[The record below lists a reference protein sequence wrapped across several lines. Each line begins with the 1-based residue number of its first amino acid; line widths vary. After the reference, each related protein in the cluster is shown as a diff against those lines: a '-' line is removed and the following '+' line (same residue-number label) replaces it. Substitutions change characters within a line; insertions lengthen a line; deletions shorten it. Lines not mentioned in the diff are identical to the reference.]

1 MSDRQPVDQ
10 AARDCFRREW
20 RKNFAVSANAGS
32 GKTTAISERLASMAL
47 DPEGA
52 EALRRTAVV
61 TYTVKAAEEIAERA
75 RERLL
80 QKLAADGDAA
90 GAGLA
95 ALEHLERAFF
105 GTLHSFCLK
114 LAREHGLESGLDPAP
129 EVLGNEEDVDAVWE
143 DFLAEDAMEFTVLDE
158 GRLAALFRHVELE
171 AVFDQAKTLE
181 AKQAK
186 ALMQRAPA
194 GAPAAPAWGEW
205 EVLQSLPA
213 KGAGK
218 ANILGSQEKARDWRA
233 RYEAAEAD
241 VFLGIYEPDGKSAA
255 LVEAARRWMAPLL
268 AWVAPAAGAVA
279 GELAMRFQEY
289 RRTRGV
295 QTYADQVAAARAL
308 LEKPETLEQ
317 VRREGWR
324 VILDEAQD
332 TDEAQ
337 FFVLVEISRPP
348 GAKSGSWPGEGAPP
362 RPGHFCMVGDGQQAI
377 YSSRASVRTFQRF
390 LEAFDG
396 GEAGDRLSF
405 EVTFRAPGAVVELL
419 NATLPEAF
427 SAKHDYN
434 RGLPAAE
441 GADEPCLQ
449 VPYQPLRAGPNN
461 LEGAVRR
468 IELQGMPAKK
478 PGKGDAEYF
487 QEEMRQVA
495 AWLRGNGPAGAGVK
509 EWGDLCVLLP
519 RNGWMDAAVNALQAE
534 GLKVSRQSKR
544 MPAGAQAAYAW
555 MAGLMAVCC
564 FPDDD
569 YEWLGV
575 LRTVFGVS
583 DRVLA
588 VEKRRVGRFDWETPE
603 RHVEPVRA
611 ALAALRASL
620 MSVDDENVLLD
631 VWAGRLIADCGL
643 VARARALDPA
653 GGIEREL
660 DRLQGEA
667 RLLAGDGV
675 SPREWWKKLLRGRRS
690 DAKPGRA
697 ERDAINLMTCH
708 SAKGLEW
715 PAVLVPGMWRKVSF
729 ETSSGLQILPGAG
742 GEPNVY
748 LKAGYIPAETRE
760 ARERERKREL
770 VRLLYVTLTRA
781 RRTLLVPWG
790 EDMAAAPDQSMASL
804 WKHNLC
810 MLPVAG
816 EREVT
821 SGQTSKSGADL
832 VSSPP
837 QEANVMKPDQQA
849 GVSDCP
855 RPDQKGGADHEGG
868 RLFRRVLPH
877 QLAHAMDVPRAA
889 SREDADGLEAIAAVA
904 ATDPIAYGLWWHETM
919 EFLPW
924 EVDLRGLQSYG
935 ELRLR
940 EAGLIGAATRA
951 EVEWK
956 QLARSSAWREI
967 ADARWMRQAE
977 LSVLAPM
984 ENGTDWM
991 DGVMDLVL
999 HDEREREVWVVDWKT
1014 NRRAHSET
1022 EAGMLRRLEA
1032 EYAPQLKAYAM
1043 SLRRIFPECRV
1054 RAFVFSTVLAQM
1066 IEIQGA
1072 PD

>member
-10 AARDCFRREW
+10 AARDRFRREW

-80 QKLAADGDAA
+80 QKLAGDGEAA

-158 GRLAALFRHVELE
+158 GRLAALFRHVEME

-181 AKQAK
+181 ARQAK
-186 ALMQRAPA
+186 ALMRRAPA

-218 ANILGSQEKARDWRA
+218 ANILSSQEKARDWRA
-233 RYEAAEAD
+233 RHEAAEAD

-289 RRTRGV
+289 RRRRGV

-348 GAKSGSWPGEGAPP
+348 GAKSGAWPGEGAPP

-396 GEAGDRLSF
+396 GEAGDRLNF
-405 EVTFRAPGAVVELL
+405 EVTFRAPRAVVELL

-495 AWLRGNGPAGAGVK
+495 AWLRVNGPAGAGVK

-544 MPAGAQAAYAW
+544 MPSGAQPAYAW
-555 MAGLMAVCC
+555 LAGLMAVCC

-575 LRTVFGVS
+575 LRTVFGIS

-588 VEKRRVGRFDWETPE
+588 EEKRRCGRFDWETPE

-611 ALAALRASL
+611 ALAALRPSL

-643 VARARALDPA
+643 VARARKLDA
-653 GGIEREL
+653 SGGVEREL
-660 DRLQGEA
+660 DRLRAEA
-667 RLLAGDGV
+667 RLLAGEGV
-675 SPREWWKKLLRGRRS
+675 SPREWWIKLLRGRRS

-697 ERDAINLMTCH
+697 EADAINLMTCH

-715 PAVLVPGMWRKVSF
+715 KAVLVPGMWRKVSF
-729 ETSSGLQILPGAG
+729 ETASGLQILPGVG

-748 LKAGYIPAETRE
+748 LKTGHIPPETRE

-781 RRTLLVPWG
+781 RSQLLLPWG
-790 EDMAAAPDQSMASL
+790 NEMAAAPDQSMASL
-804 WKHNLC
+804 WKHDLC
-810 MLPVAG
+810 QLSAGGESGGVTADQNRSPVELMDAG
-816 EREVT
+816 
-821 SGQTSKSGADL
+821 
-832 VSSPP
+832 
-837 QEANVMKPDQQA
+837 QEECGDSARA
-849 GVSDCP
+849 GSMP
-855 RPDQKGGADHEGG
+855 ATGFLAEGGAEY
-868 RLFRRVLPH
+868 FRRVLPH
-877 QLAHAMDVPRAA
+877 QLAHAVDVPRLARQEETEGLDSNA
-889 SREDADGLEAIAAVA
+889 SVA
-904 ATDPIAYGLWWHETM
+904 AADPIAYGLWWHETM

-924 EVDLRGLQSYG
+924 EADPRVLQSYG
-935 ELRLR
+935 ESRLR
-940 EAGLIGAATRA
+940 EAGLIGAARRA
-951 EVEWK
+951 ETEWK
-956 QLARSSAWREI
+956 QLARSSAWKQI
-967 ADARWMRQAE
+967 ADPKWRRRAE
-977 LSVLAPM
+977 LSVLAPTGK
-984 ENGTDWM
+984 GTDWM

-999 HDEREREVWVVDWKT
+999 HDELEREVWVVDWKT

-1022 EAGMLRRLEA
+1022 ETGMLSRLEA
-1032 EYAPQLKAYAM
+1032 EYAPQLNAYAT
-1043 SLRRIFPECRV
+1043 SLRQIFPECRV
-1054 RAFVFSTVLAQM
+1054 RAFVFSTALAQT
-1066 IEIQGA
+1066 IEINGA
-1072 PD
+1072 PV